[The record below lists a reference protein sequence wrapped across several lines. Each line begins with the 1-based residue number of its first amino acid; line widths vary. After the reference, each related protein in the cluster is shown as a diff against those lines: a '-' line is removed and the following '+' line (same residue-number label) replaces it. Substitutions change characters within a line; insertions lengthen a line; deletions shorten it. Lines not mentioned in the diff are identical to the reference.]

1 MYMKEVIVILE
12 DVFAFVS
19 NIPLS
24 RPVLKMPTSY
34 NKNFPHPEMSV
45 GATLETS
52 NNVIILIIQNN
63 IHVQEHEI

>member
-1 MYMKEVIVILE
+1 MYMKEVILD
-12 DVFAFVS
+12 DVLAFMS

-34 NKNFPHPEMSV
+34 YKNFPHPEMSV

>member
-1 MYMKEVIVILE
+1 MKEVILD

-34 NKNFPHPEMSV
+34 NKNFPHTKMSV

>member
-1 MYMKEVIVILE
+1 MYMKEVILVLD

>member
-1 MYMKEVIVILE
+1 
-12 DVFAFVS
+12 
-19 NIPLS
+19 
-24 RPVLKMPTSY
+24 MPTSY
-34 NKNFPHPEMSV
+34 YKNFPHPEMSV

>member
-1 MYMKEVIVILE
+1 
-12 DVFAFVS
+12 
-19 NIPLS
+19 
-24 RPVLKMPTSY
+24 MPTSY

>member
-1 MYMKEVIVILE
+1 MKEVILD
-12 DVFAFVS
+12 DVLAFMS

-34 NKNFPHPEMSV
+34 YKNFPHPEMSV

>member
-1 MYMKEVIVILE
+1 MYMKEVILD

-34 NKNFPHPEMSV
+34 YKNFPHPEMSV

>member
-1 MYMKEVIVILE
+1 MYLKEVILD

-19 NIPLS
+19 NIPLL

>member
-1 MYMKEVIVILE
+1 MYMKEVILD
-12 DVFAFVS
+12 DVLVFVS